1 MAVTGRMGEGA
12 SQRSEQLRE
21 DVVRAYARTEDP
33 RLREILTA
41 AVRHLHGFVSEV
53 GLTTEEWQAGIEF
66 LTAVGRM
73 CSETRQEFIL
83 LSDTLGVSSATEIAS
98 ADLAPRATENT
109 VLGPFYV
116 PGSPRREYGESILD
130 DSDAGP
136 RVVLSGRVTDLDGH
150 GIAGATLDIWQNASN
165 RLYAVQDP
173 AQTPTNLRGRFLSR
187 GDGGFALR
195 TVRPVPYPIPDDG
208 PVGRMLVAAGR
219 HAWRPAH
226 IHFMVSAPGYRTL
239 VTHVFDSASDYLDSD
254 TVFGVRDSLVVDFV
268 PEGDDGLLAARFD
281 IALQSE

>member
-1 MAVTGRMGEGA
+1 MSVTGRMGEGA
-12 SQRSEQLRE
+12 SHRGEQLRE
-21 DVVRAYARTEDP
+21 DVLGAYEATEDP
-33 RLREILTA
+33 RLREILAA
-41 AVRHLHGFVSEV
+41 AVRHLHGFVAEV

-73 CSETRQEFIL
+73 CTETRQEFIL
-83 LSDTLGVSSATEIAS
+83 LSDTLGVSTATEIAS
-98 ADLAPRATENT
+98 ANLAGQATENT

-116 PGSPRREYGESILD
+116 PGAPLREYGDSILED
-130 DSDAGP
+130 PDEGP
-136 RVVLSGRVTDLDGH
+136 RVVVSGRVADLDGH

-187 GDGGFALR
+187 EDGSFELR
-195 TVRPVPYPIPDDG
+195 TIRPVPYPIPHDG
-208 PVGRMLVAAGR
+208 PVGRMLSAAGR

-268 PEGDDGLLAARFD
+268 PMGSDGLLAARFD
-281 IALQSE
+281 IALQGE